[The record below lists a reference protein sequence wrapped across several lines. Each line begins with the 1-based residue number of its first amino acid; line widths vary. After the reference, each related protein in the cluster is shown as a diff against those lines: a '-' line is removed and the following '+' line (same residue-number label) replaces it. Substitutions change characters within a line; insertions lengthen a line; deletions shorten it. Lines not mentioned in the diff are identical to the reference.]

1 MRYLAIDY
9 GQKRIGL
16 AVSDAGEAMAFP
28 LLTIDADSDP
38 LSKIAGVIQEERIGA
53 ILVGLP
59 LNMDGTE
66 GPQAKAVRLFGRKL
80 SAKVSIE
87 ITYFDE
93 RLSSSDADWKLSGME
108 LTRGKKKKL
117 QDAIAAASFLQAFL
131 DERKK
136 ANSAPEIIRLQT
148 SQQVAQKAL
157 EMFSLFARDAIE
169 RGGIFTCAISGG
181 DSPKEFFELLPTVQS
196 LDWKRIHIFWA
207 DERGVGPQHTDSNFN
222 LANTAFLSK
231 VPIPQENI
239 HRIQTE
245 LPDIQR
251 AATLYEQTL
260 QDRLGSVP
268 EFDLIVLGLGT
279 DGHTASL
286 LPGSQVM
293 DIKDRL
299 AAVVAVP
306 THPHPRVTLTVPVL
320 LSAHKLLFLIC
331 GSGKA
336 QIVHDVLS
344 GNPAT
349 GCFPVHTLWPACQKM
364 TWLLDSTAACLL
376 H

>member
-9 GQKRIGL
+9 GQKRTGL
-16 AVSDAGEAMAFP
+16 AVSDAGESMAFP
-28 LLTIDADSDP
+28 HSVLEANADMVAQ
-38 LSKIAGVIQEERIGA
+38 IVRIIRQERIDV
-53 ILVGLP
+53 IVVGLP

-66 GPQAKAVRLFGRKL
+66 GPQAKAVRLFGQKL
-80 SAKVSIE
+80 SAKVSME

-93 RLSSSDADWKLSGME
+93 RLSSSDADWKLSGLE

-117 QDAIAAASFLQAFL
+117 QDAIAAAVFLQAFL

-136 ANSAPEIIRLQT
+136 ANSTPEIIRLQT
-148 SQQVAQKAL
+148 SRQVAQKAL
-157 EMFSLFARDAIE
+157 EIFSLCACNAIE
-169 RGGIFTCAISGG
+169 RKGIFTCAISGG

-196 LDWKRIHIFWA
+196 LDWKHIHIFWA
-207 DERGVGPQHTDSNFN
+207 DERGVGPQHPDSNFN

-231 VPIPQENI
+231 VPIPQDNI
-239 HRIQTE
+239 HRVQTE
-245 LPDIQR
+245 LSDIHQ
-251 AATLYEQTL
+251 AAKLYEQTL

-268 EFDLIVLGLGT
+268 EFDLILLGLGT

-286 LPGSQVM
+286 LPVSQVI

-299 AAVVAVP
+299 TAVVDRP
-306 THPHPRVTLTVPVL
+306 SHPHSRVTLTVPVL

-331 GSGKA
+331 GPQKA

-344 GNPAT
+344 ESSVPQHW
-349 GCFPVHTLWPACQKM
+349 PVHALWPARQKM
-364 TWLLDSTAACLL
+364 TWLLDFDAASLL

>member
-16 AVSDAGEAMAFP
+16 AVSDAGESMAFP
-28 LLTIDADSDP
+28 LLVVDADSDP
-38 LSKIAGVIQEERIGA
+38 LSKIAGIIQDERIGA

-66 GPQAKAVRLFGRKL
+66 GPQAKAVRLFGQKL

-87 ITYFDE
+87 IAFFDE
-93 RLSSSDADWKLSGME
+93 RLSSSDADWKLSGLE

-117 QDAIAAASFLQAFL
+117 QDAIAAASFLQIFL
-131 DERKK
+131 DEKK
-136 ANSAPEIIRLQT
+136 KDKSAPEIIRLQT

-157 EMFSLFARDAIE
+157 DIFSLCACDAIE
-169 RGGIFTCAISGG
+169 RRGIFACAISGG
-181 DSPKEFFELLPTVQS
+181 DGPKELFALLAAELS
-196 LDWKRIHIFWA
+196 LDWEHIHIFWA
-207 DERGVGPQHTDSNFN
+207 DERGVGPQHPDSNFN
-222 LANTAFLSK
+222 LAHTAFLSK

-239 HRIQTE
+239 HRIKTE
-245 LPDIQR
+245 LSGIHQ
-251 AATLYEQTL
+251 AAKLYEQTL
-260 QDRLGSVP
+260 QDVLGAVA
-268 EFDLIVLGLGT
+268 EFDLILLGLGT

-299 AAVVAVP
+299 TAVVDMP
-306 THPHPRVTLTVPVL
+306 THLHPRVTLTVPVL

-336 QIVHDVLS
+336 QIVHDVLG
-344 GNPAT
+344 GNCAP
-349 GCFPVHTLWPACQKM
+349 GSFPVQALWAARQKM
-364 TWLLDSTAACLL
+364 TWLLDSAAAGLL
-376 H
+376 R